1 MTHAMVFTGYD
12 QRGGGVKN
20 KKSKKS
26 KGGASKGG
34 GEEKE
39 EAGPAMVAGSL
50 GGGDSA
56 DGLAPIESLTPDL
69 EALIAAGEMSREE
82 ARAVASG
89 VSPTVVDM
97 GDQVDKWRVE
107 NSWGEK
113 DSRKGYLVM
122 SDEWFTD
129 HMYVEEKEACEEK
142 KPALWVCCTAVVCGV
157 RWCAVRRVVVC
168 TVHGGVYCVLCTVLQ
183 LTRPHTCFPLSFFP
197 LILPLHSLLSFFL
210 SILPPQVPG
219 RHRRGVSQRRT
230 QGASPGWAADVAAAL
245 GPDGSP
251 RPGCGGGGIQC
262 TLVLVSKCETTVPVH
277 W

>member
-69 EALIAAGEMSREE
+69 EALIAAGEMTREE

-129 HMYVEEKEACEEK
+129 HMYVEEKEAREEK

-157 RWCAVRRVVVC
+157 QCAVVRGGASRC
-168 TVHGGVYCVLCTVLQ
+168 GVYCARRCVLCTV
-183 LTRPHTCFPLSFFP
+183 HC
-197 LILPLHSLLSFFL
+197 
-210 SILPPQVPG
+210 
-219 RHRRGVSQRRT
+219 
-230 QGASPGWAADVAAAL
+230 AL
-245 GPDGSP
+245 CCS
-251 RPGCGGGGIQC
+251 
-262 TLVLVSKCETTVPVH
+262 
-277 W
+277 